1 MKMNE
6 DQKKL
11 AEDNIKLVYYF
22 LYNNALSIDEFSD
35 ILMIELCKAAMYYD
49 PELGL
54 GSFSTFAYKCFINRI
69 RNEFK
74 SRKTASNII
83 NYLPIASLD
92 NDVFSENDEDDEFYN
107 IVADDS
113 HTAFDIVSAKEFVD
127 RIYECCWDDR
137 SRNIVDLMFLLDSQS
152 LVAKQLGCSRQNV
165 NQTLVKLR
173 KRYIKK
179 YGEPEV

>member
-22 LYNNALSIDEFSD
+22 LYNHCLSIDEFSD

-49 PELGL
+49 PELGP

-74 SRKTASNII
+74 SRKTTSNII

-92 NDVFSENDEDDEFYN
+92 NDVFSENDEDDEREEEDESES
-107 IVADDS
+107 ADS
-113 HTAFDIVSAKEFVD
+113 FVKIEF
-127 RIYECCWDDR
+127 RKA
-137 SRNIVDLMFLLDSQS
+137 Q
-152 LVAKQLGCSRQNV
+152 KQLKDSFKD
-165 NQTLVKLR
+165 LFK
-173 KRYIKK
+173 
-179 YGEPEV
+179 

>member
-1 MKMNE
+1 MKMSD

-11 AEDNIKLVYYF
+11 AEDNIKLVYYY
-22 LYNNALSIDEFSD
+22 LYNNNLSMDEYSD
-35 ILMIELCKAAMYYD
+35 ILMIELCKAAMSYD
-49 PELGL
+49 PELG
-54 GSFSTFAYKCFINRI
+54 SFITFAFSCFRNRLLV
-69 RNEFK
+69 EFK
-74 SRKTASNII
+74 HRNAASSRI
-83 NYLPIASLD
+83 NYLPISSLD
-92 NDVFSENDEDDEFYN
+92 FNVLDANNEDDEFYN

-113 HTAFDIVSAKEFVD
+113 YSAFDIVSAKEFVD

-152 LVAKQLGCSRQNV
+152 LVAKQLGCSRQNI

-173 KRYIKK
+173 KIYIKK